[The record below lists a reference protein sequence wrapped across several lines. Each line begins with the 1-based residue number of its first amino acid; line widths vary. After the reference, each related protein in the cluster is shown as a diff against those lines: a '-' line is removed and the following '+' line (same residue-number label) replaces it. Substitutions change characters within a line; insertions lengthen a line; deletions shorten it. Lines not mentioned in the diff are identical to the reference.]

1 MNKLVINCKKA
12 KVREKEKKAK
22 MLLKMKMTWKKVKI
36 EKIGMSGKSA
46 TKRMRDMRK
55 YKFSN
60 LKSNWNHSHE
70 E

>member
-1 MNKLVINCKKA
+1 MNKLVINCKRA

-22 MLLKMKMTWKKVKI
+22 MLLKMTRNRKMVKT

-46 TKRMRDMRK
+46 TKRMRDTRK

-60 LKSNWNHSHE
+60 LKSSWNHSHE